1 MLRQRTLKNTIRATG
16 IGLHSG
22 QKVYLTLKPHVI
34 DGGIVFRR
42 TDLDPPV
49 DIPSNALLVNETTMS
64 SNLIKDGVKIGT
76 VEHLMSAL
84 AGLGVDN
91 AIIEVSSPE
100 IPIMD
105 GSAGPFVFLIRAA
118 GMIEQH
124 APKKLVRIKRPI

>member
-64 SNLIKDGVKIGT
+64 SNL
-76 VEHLMSAL
+76 
-84 AGLGVDN
+84 N
-91 AIIEVSSPE
+91 
-100 IPIMD
+100 
-105 GSAGPFVFLIRAA
+105 
-118 GMIEQH
+118 
-124 APKKLVRIKRPI
+124 